1 MNIKVSQLLMLSF
14 LALPLINP
22 QNSNAQTCQEV
33 GAAAQADCEAKN
45 VKNTWRKSLF
55 GGFNL
60 TQGNSENILLNLGGS
75 ADADFGDDLYHLDGL
90 FTYGENTDIDTDIES
105 QTQNNVRLNGN
116 WKHLIDDS
124 WYFGAGANFLHDD
137 IADVNYR
144 AIIKPALGYFV
155 LREEDKTLSVEA
167 GPGYVFEEVGG
178 ESEDYF
184 APFIGDRFDW
194 VISDNAKLYQLAEV
208 IFDTSEF
215 ANKLIT
221 AEVGVEANIASDLSL
236 VVSVR
241 NIHDTRPAE
250 GRDENDLSIITS
262 LKVDL

>member
-22 QNSNAQTCQEV
+22 QQSNAQSCQDV

-45 VKNTWRKSLF
+45 VKNTWHKGIF
-55 GGFNL
+55 AGFNL
-60 TQGNSENILLNLGGS
+60 TQGNSENVLLNVGGS
-75 ADADFGDDLYHLDGL
+75 ANADFGDDIYRIDGL
-90 FTYGENTDIDTDIES
+90 FTYGENTDIDTDIETE
-105 QTQNNVRLNGN
+105 TQNNVRLDGS
-116 WKHLIDDS
+116 WKHLIDDR
-124 WYFGAGANFLHDD
+124 WYYGAGANFLHDD

-144 AIIKPALGYFV
+144 VIVKPALGYFW
-155 LREEDKTLSVEA
+155 LKEEDKTLSVEA
-167 GPGYVFEEVGG
+167 GPGVVFEDVGG
-178 ESEDYF
+178 IDEIFF

-194 VISDNAKLYQLAEV
+194 IISDNAKLYQLAEV
-208 IFDTSEF
+208 IFDTSSF

-221 AEVGVEANIASDLSL
+221 AEVGIEAAISNDLSL

-250 GRDENDLSIITS
+250 GRDENDLSIISS
-262 LKVDL
+262 LKMAL